1 MFLSV
6 GTDIEEIARFESILK
21 NHRMMKRCFSDAERA
36 YFEARGAGAAESAA
50 AAYCAKEAFGKAVGT
65 GITIKMLSELE
76 VLHDAAGMPFLKLHG
91 QLAKQYAALR
101 LSVSLSHSANYA
113 TATVLAYR
121 ESDEATGEIDG
132 STAHLTGGD
141 GYADPTC
148 G

>member
-6 GTDIEEIARFESILK
+6 GTDIEEIARFEPILK

-36 YFEARGAGAAESAA
+36 YFETRGAGAAESAA

-65 GITIKMLSELE
+65 GITIKMLGELE

-91 QLAKQYAALR
+91 KLAEQYASLR

-121 ESDEATGEIDG
+121 ESDETTSESSG
-132 STAHLTGGD
+132 STGGD

>member
-6 GTDIEEIARFESILK
+6 GTDIEEIARFEPILK

-65 GITIKMLSELE
+65 GITVKMLSELE

-91 QLAKQYAALR
+91 KLAEQYAALR
-101 LSVSLSHSANYA
+101 LSVSLSHSSNYA
-113 TATVLAYR
+113 TATVLAYC
-121 ESDEATGEIDG
+121 ESNETPQQRI
-132 STAHLTGGD
+132 
-141 GYADPTC
+141 
-148 G
+148 